1 MNGASAIAMSGMFAA
16 EQRLNVAAYNI
27 ANATTG
33 VPADGQAVAANAFQ
47 ALRADQTEAPGGGT
61 AVTVRTQFP
70 NDALGGADFA
80 SEAIEVVTARYTFA
94 ANVAVMRTAAQM
106 QKVLLDTFA

>member
-1 MNGASAIAMSGMFAA
+1 MDSASAIAMSGMFAA
-16 EQRLNVAAYNI
+16 EQRLNVAAWNI
-27 ANATTG
+27 ANATTDP
-33 VPADGQAVAANAFQ
+33 PADAQPNAVNAFQ
-47 ALRADQTEAPGGGT
+47 ALRADQTETRGGGT

-70 NDALGGADFA
+70 NDALSGVDLP
-80 SEAIEVVTARYTFA
+80 SEAIQVVAARYSFA

>member
-1 MNGASAIAMSGMFAA
+1 MFAA
-16 EQRLNVAAYNI
+16 EQRLNVAAWNI
-27 ANATTG
+27 ANATTDL
-33 VPADGQAVAANAFQ
+33 PADAPADAVNAFQ

-70 NDALGGADFA
+70 NDALGGVDLA
-80 SEAIEVVTARYTFA
+80 SEAIQVVTARYSFA